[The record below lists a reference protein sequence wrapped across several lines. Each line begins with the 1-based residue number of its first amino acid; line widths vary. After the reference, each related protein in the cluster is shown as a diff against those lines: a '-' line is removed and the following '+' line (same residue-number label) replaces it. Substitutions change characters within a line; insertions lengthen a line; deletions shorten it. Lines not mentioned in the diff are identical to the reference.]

1 LKLSVDPQ
9 GERFVQG
16 LVAKVVI
23 ADQDEAGVPVVPVTA
38 LLEADGR
45 AALVFVVAEN
55 GHAKRVA
62 VQTGRLL
69 GERIE
74 IVTGLSP
81 GDRVVTE
88 GAVWLDDNDAVRVL
102 DGG

>member
-1 LKLSVDPQ
+1 MVES
-9 GERFVQG
+9 
-16 LVAKVVI
+16 
-23 ADQDEAGVPVVPVTA
+23 
-38 LLEADGR
+38 GR
-45 AALVFVVAEN
+45 
-55 GHAKRVA
+55 AKRVP

-88 GAVWLDDNDAVRVL
+88 GAAWLDDDDAVRVL